1 MSGVVWMCASV
12 NLSYLR
18 LSVRRLEQEIAEPCC
33 RGHGPLTKTKRK
45 CGPFQFCF
53 NTTNQHCSSV
63 ASGHRHGGPQHLT
76 TRLAAWKLTEMNRMA
91 RHLDAYS
98 TRKDGRWCHG
108 EHSQHMQ
115 EERKDGRWCRGEHCQ
130 HVQEE
135 RKDGRWCRG
144 EHSQHKQEERKDG
157 RWCRGEHCQHV
168 QEERK
173 DGRWCRGEHCQHV
186 QEERKD
192 GRWCRGEH
200 CQHVQ
205 EESEYLLHYI
215 MCTLFWNSM
224 LNFFFFPCQP
234 KPVCC
239 QPFSCLLPT
248 NL

>member
-33 RGHGPLTKTKRK
+33 RGKDGRWCRGEHCQHVQEERHGPLTKTKRK

-115 EERKDGRWCRGEHCQ
+115 EERKDGRWCRGEH
-130 HVQEE
+130 
-135 RKDGRWCRG
+135 
-144 EHSQHKQEERKDG
+144 SQHK
-157 RWCRGEHCQHV
+157 
-168 QEERK
+168 
-173 DGRWCRGEHCQHV
+173 

>member
-33 RGHGPLTKTKRK
+33 RGKDGRWCRGEH
-45 CGPFQFCF
+45 C
-53 NTTNQHCSSV
+53 QHV
-63 ASGHRHGGPQHLT
+63 Q
-76 TRLAAWKLTEMNRMA
+76 EE
-91 RHLDAYS
+91 
-98 TRKDGRWCHG
+98 RKDGRWCHG

-115 EERKDGRWCRGEHCQ
+115 EERKDGRWCRGEH
-130 HVQEE
+130 
-135 RKDGRWCRG
+135 
-144 EHSQHKQEERKDG
+144 SQHK
-157 RWCRGEHCQHV
+157 

>member
-33 RGHGPLTKTKRK
+33 RGKDGRWCRGEHCQHVQEERHGPLTKTKRK

-144 EHSQHKQEERKDG
+144 EH
-157 RWCRGEHCQHV
+157 
-168 QEERK
+168 
-173 DGRWCRGEHCQHV
+173 
-186 QEERKD
+186 
-192 GRWCRGEH
+192 

>member
-33 RGHGPLTKTKRK
+33 RG
-45 CGPFQFCF
+45 
-53 NTTNQHCSSV
+53 
-63 ASGHRHGGPQHLT
+63 
-76 TRLAAWKLTEMNRMA
+76 
-91 RHLDAYS
+91 
-98 TRKDGRWCHG
+98 
-108 EHSQHMQ
+108 
-115 EERKDGRWCRGEHCQ
+115 KDGRWCRGEHCQ

-135 RKDGRWCRG
+135 RKDGRWCRD
-144 EHSQHKQEERKDG
+144 EHSQHMQEERKDG

-200 CQHVQ
+200 FQHVQ
-205 EESEYLLHYI
+205 EESAYLLHYI

-224 LNFFFFPCQP
+224 LNFFF
-234 KPVCC
+234 
-239 QPFSCLLPT
+239 SMSTETCLLPAF
-248 NL
+248 LLSASHESMKEKKDVLPWYRVSSIIH